1 MSVRASLP
9 GETIS
14 VTEPSIVL
22 ATRPQLAP
30 RILQVDSRSISLPRT
45 RLIILVSILLF
56 ISATRI
62 PRFDQRELHPDE
74 IWSVWQTLGTPV
86 QIVRWTPHD
95 WTPVYYLFLGL
106 WRALIGIQPFALL
119 MHPFLQFLIAE
130 AVLYRVARRLFNES
144 AACIA
149 VLSFAALGFNF
160 HLSMLLRAY
169 MTILM
174 LMVIALWLAV
184 RYFEHP
190 TRQRGFWL
198 ALSLTVMLYLHLTA
212 IFGVGMI
219 VLFTLLVYPR
229 RARYWVQPGV
239 LTLGLSIPLL
249 VWPKTASA
257 VETAVTTLSVYT
269 NPAFLDAIYHK
280 LLETWQDFAGY
291 YLSMWAALLVFAGVL
306 IIQARRRYRHALGL
320 FLWMLTPAVLV
331 LIAPVFGAFN
341 TRHMAWVSIGIAL
354 WLGWG
359 FSNLAGR
366 ANLGVA
372 VVLILGMIGPVP
384 INAPGRIPTT
394 TVLRQL
400 AEMARW
406 GDVALVDPRGLDVNG
421 EEWDYYSQVYFPQGL
436 TFVSNPNGYR
446 RVWYISDPAHKNPLL
461 EGSVQRERVL
471 MATIGDSGITAE
483 LYESPPDIQG
493 IAFEN
498 GMRFHGA
505 DVEDARGPEPA
516 LHAGEPI
523 RLRLWWSVDRQ
534 QDLDYSV
541 GTYVIDGSGL
551 FAQFDGPPKVKD
563 APSETSRWLI
573 GHTYVEERE
582 IVMPYPVNQNSLT
595 IYLAVYY
602 WKDQKRLTAPGVN
615 ADGLLPLQPIQIRH
629 WTTPDSHP

>member
-1 MSVRASLP
+1 MH
-9 GETIS
+9 
-14 VTEPSIVL
+14 
-22 ATRPQLAP
+22 
-30 RILQVDSRSISLPRT
+30 T

-62 PRFDQRELHPDE
+62 LRFDQRELHPDE

-106 WRALIGIQPFALL
+106 WRALVGIQPFALL
-119 MHPFLQFLIAE
+119 VHPFLQFLIAE

-144 AACIA
+144 AAWIG

-174 LMVIALWLAV
+174 LMVTALWLAV

-190 TRQRGFWL
+190 TRKRGLWL
-198 ALSLTVMLYLHLTA
+198 ALALTVMLYLHLTA
-212 IFGVGMI
+212 IFGVGMV

-229 RARYWVQPGV
+229 RARYWALPAV

-257 VETAVTTLSVYT
+257 VQTAAMTLSVYS
-269 NPAFLDAIYHK
+269 NPAFLNVIFHK

-306 IIQARRRYRHALGL
+306 IIQARIRYRHALGL
-320 FLWMLTPAVLV
+320 LLWMLSPAALV

-366 ANLGVA
+366 ANLGVVA
-372 VVLILGMIGPVP
+372 VLILGMVGPVP

-400 AEMARW
+400 AEKAVW
-406 GDVALVDPRGLDVNG
+406 GDVALVDARGLDVNG
-421 EEWDYYSQVYFPQGL
+421 EEWDYYSQVYFPRGL
-436 TFVSNPNGYR
+436 TFVSNPDGYR
-446 RVWYISDPAHKNPLL
+446 RVWYISDPAHRNELV
-461 EGSVQRERVL
+461 EESVRREHVL

-483 LYESPPDIQG
+483 LYEAPPDMQG
-493 IAFEN
+493 VAFEN

-505 DVEDARGPEPA
+505 DIEDARGPVPA
-516 LHAGEPI
+516 LHAGQPI
-523 RLRLWWSVDRQ
+523 HLRLWWSVDRQ
-534 QDLDYSV
+534 QNLDYSV
-541 GTYVIDGSGL
+541 GTYVMDGNGL

-563 APSETSRWLI
+563 APSETSRWVT
-573 GHTYVEERE
+573 GRTYIEERD

-602 WKDQKRLTAPGVN
+602 WKDRKRLAAPGIN